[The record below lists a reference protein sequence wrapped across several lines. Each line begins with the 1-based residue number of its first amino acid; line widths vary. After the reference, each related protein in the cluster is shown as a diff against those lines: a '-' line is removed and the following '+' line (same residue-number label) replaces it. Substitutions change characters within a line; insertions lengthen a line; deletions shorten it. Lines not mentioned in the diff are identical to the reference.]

1 MLTLGIYYA
10 VQRWRKVVPLTGSGV
25 TEWHEHPDLQVGIL
39 VGAETPGEP
48 GQWSVRWTK
57 PSLDAAYGIRLTV
70 SWTKG
75 GVAGTVVLRTDSL
88 TASLTNKWATLQDE
102 LAEDTAAATALQI
115 TTTYDTLTVTV
126 KTRGVFA
133 VVNAAANKHSR
144 IHRCEASGEILS
156 GGNFYVSVELDRSL
170 VAEMTVTVREE
181 LAKANDWQGFS
192 ITDSPNNGCGYR
204 FSAWGPKGHV
214 GAGHTRDQVIDA
226 IATAALKAG
235 L

>member
-1 MLTLGIYYA
+1 MMN
-10 VQRWRKVVPLTGSGV
+10 P
-25 TEWHEHPDLQVGIL
+25 TEQVRSELKALKITSKM
-39 VGAETPGEP
+39 V
-48 GQWSVRWTK
+48 SVR
-57 PSLDAAYGIRLTV
+57 
-70 SWTKG
+70 
-75 GVAGTVVLRTDSL
+75 
-88 TASLTNKWATLQDE
+88 
-102 LAEDTAAATALQI
+102 ATANGMNI
-115 TTTYDTLTVTV
+115 VI
-126 KTRGVFA
+126 KSRGVFA

-204 FSAWGPKGHV
+204 FSAWGPSGHV
-214 GAGHTRDQVIDA
+214 AAGHTRDDVMQS
-226 IATAALKAG
+226 IAVAALKAG